1 VPQESLDA
9 KQRFTVRLH
18 EAENF
23 KENANV
29 FEVERLLDVVI

>member
-1 VPQESLDA
+1 MLEH
-9 KQRFTVRLH
+9 RFTMRSH